1 MACAT
6 LGVTS
11 SSVQGLKGERNLSI
25 PALFWIFLLWTNY
38 FFQHQNT
45 LMGGRQRGH
54 VTHTH
59 AHTTAFTIRRRK
71 RKRERKREK
80 KRDPE
85 EKEKESRVITVH
97 IFGF

>member
-11 SSVQGLKGERNLSI
+11 SSVQGLKGERNFSI

-45 LMGGRQRGH
+45 LMGGGKE
-54 VTHTH
+54 VT
-59 AHTTAFTIRRRK
+59 
-71 RKRERKREK
+71 
-80 KRDPE
+80 
-85 EKEKESRVITVH
+85 
-97 IFGF
+97 